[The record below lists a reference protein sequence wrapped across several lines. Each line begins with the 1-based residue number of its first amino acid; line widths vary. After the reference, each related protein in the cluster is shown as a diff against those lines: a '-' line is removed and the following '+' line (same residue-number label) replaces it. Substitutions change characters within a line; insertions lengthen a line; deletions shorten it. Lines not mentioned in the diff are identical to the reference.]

1 MEPLIN
7 YGVPCMSMGF
17 LVNPDD
23 AIVWRGLMVCSEAR
37 NMHEGCPNSTPYVRS
52 RNMGCIFRFVGHRQC
67 AAGI

>member
-23 AIVWRGLMVCSEAR
+23 AIVWRGLMVCSPDPAVTR
-37 NMHEGCPNSTPYVRS
+37 
-52 RNMGCIFRFVGHRQC
+52 
-67 AAGI
+67 